1 MYVFLV
7 ITFVLGVDEALLLTR
22 QRNRHYVPH
31 NNHHPLPTDAD
42 TDLHKLILSPQ
53 YLTTAH
59 IQTFLYQMLAGLK
72 YIHSCSVIHRDLKPA
87 NILLNEDCSLKV
99 C

>member
-1 MYVFLV
+1 MFQH
-7 ITFVLGVDEALLLTR
+7 TTTMHC
-22 QRNRHYVPH
+22 Q
-31 NNHHPLPTDAD
+31 TDAD

-99 C
+99 CSPFLRKPDVLPDANIAS